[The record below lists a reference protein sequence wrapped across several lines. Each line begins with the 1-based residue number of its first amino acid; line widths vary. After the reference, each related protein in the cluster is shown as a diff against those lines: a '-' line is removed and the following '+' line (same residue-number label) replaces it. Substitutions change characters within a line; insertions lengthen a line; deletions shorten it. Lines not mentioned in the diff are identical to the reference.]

1 MKRRCLLGVM
11 LGVSICLLLAGGVA
25 LAQGLYITPD
35 QECFECLPPGT
46 PGQQNPIPE
55 DRVLVLTMGGWDP
68 NSAYV
73 CWSLTL
79 PGGDPWQDGC
89 VGEPY
94 PSSCHLYLTVDCA
107 SRQAFLDTDCPSK
120 ASEAVAPTAFVE
132 YGEWLAHVDTEDPP
146 GDADTSFIFAEECP
160 ETEEEFVPEPGT
172 IALLG
177 SGLAGL
183 AGYAGL
189 RWRTRE

>member
-1 MKRRCLLGVM
+1 MKTRCLLGVL

-25 LAQGLYITPD
+25 LAEGMYVRAD
-35 QECFECLPPGT
+35 QECFECLPPGI

-55 DRVLVLTMGGWDP
+55 DKLVVLTMGGWDP

-79 PGGDPWQDGC
+79 PGGDPWQAGC

-94 PSSCHLYLTVDCA
+94 PLSCHLYLTVDCV
-107 SRQAFLDTDCPSK
+107 SQQAFLDTDCPSD
-120 ASEAVAPTAFVE
+120 ATEAVRPTAFIQ
-132 YGEWLAHVDTEDPP
+132 YGEWLAHVDTEEPAE
-146 GDADTSFIFAEECP
+146 DADTTFIFAAECP
-160 ETEEEFVPEPGT
+160 ETEGEFVPEPGT

-177 SGLAGL
+177 SGLLGL